1 MWMHKSVVIRATFVC
16 VVCISIYSFHS
27 FFYFFY
33 SQRSS
38 AHFAKTNMYAQNNNK
53 DKQREGV
60 SGEEKK
66 RATNIKCN
74 EIPLL
79 SDLTATLLY
88 LLRGMILSSQRF
100 YFVRCRYILV
110 IISVDSASSARSSF
124 CRYLFS
130 LSLGFH
136 FCNKSFSLCVRAPK
150 RWPRL
155 QCCLFSMAERFKFH
169 RTNLLKLTLRY
180 VQTQG
185 RETEKKEEKT
195 QDVKKFISEQA
206 DAHAVAWGRWMC
218 QQKSIERIQSTMCA
232 RKKVTTT
239 TMVVVMGDRRWH
251 TFKFNTENTEFR
263 TKCIDW
269 CGEGRRRAY
278 SITHVRHRI
287 IYFFF
292 FASFVRSVASFFHA
306 RSVRLVLLACKCV
319 CTWARRLILVSI
331 SEYALPFQVFR

>member
-1 MWMHKSVVIRATFVC
+1 MC

-60 SGEEKK
+60 RGAEK

-185 RETEKKEEKT
+185 REKEKKK
-195 QDVKKFISEQA
+195 
-206 DAHAVAWGRWMC
+206 
-218 QQKSIERIQSTMCA
+218 
-232 RKKVTTT
+232 
-239 TMVVVMGDRRWH
+239 
-251 TFKFNTENTEFR
+251 
-263 TKCIDW
+263 
-269 CGEGRRRAY
+269 RRRKTLKN
-278 SITHVRHRI
+278 S
-287 IYFFF
+287 
-292 FASFVRSVASFFHA
+292 
-306 RSVRLVLLACKCV
+306 
-319 CTWARRLILVSI
+319 
-331 SEYALPFQVFR
+331 